1 MSRNVLVVGG
11 TGWVGEEIVSQ
22 LLAMNDN
29 VTLLV
34 HNANTNYK
42 NVQTIKSDISNNEQI
57 KSDLNDRSF
66 EVIFHVASLPGDT
79 GDPRQMMDV
88 NVSGLLN
95 LLEFS
100 LELELS
106 VIM

>member
-66 EVIFHVASLPGDT
+66 EVIFHVASLQGI
-79 GDPRQMMDV
+79 
-88 NVSGLLN
+88 L
-95 LLEFS
+95 
-100 LELELS
+100 
-106 VIM
+106 VIQDK

>member
-42 NVQTIKSDISNNEQI
+42 NVQTIKF
-57 KSDLNDRSF
+57 KS
-66 EVIFHVASLPGDT
+66 
-79 GDPRQMMDV
+79 RQ
-88 NVSGLLN
+88 
-95 LLEFS
+95 FS
-100 LELELS
+100 S
-106 VIM
+106 VFFGTMEP